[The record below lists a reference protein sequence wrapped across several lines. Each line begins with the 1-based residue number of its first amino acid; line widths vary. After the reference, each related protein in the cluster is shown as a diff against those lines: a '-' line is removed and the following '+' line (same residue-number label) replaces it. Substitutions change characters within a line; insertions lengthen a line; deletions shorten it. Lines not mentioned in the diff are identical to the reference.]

1 MANLSNINGKFVVE
15 QTTGYV
21 GVGTTDPEYLLHIN
35 SSDIPNGT
43 RLTIEN
49 TNGSG
54 KKYGLISD
62 NTGVFTVRDLTASSD
77 RFSISNLGNANFTG
91 IVTTDKIFVAKGQNL
106 THTASSVKI
115 SQENTTKSQIR
126 CYGADVNTAGTFELI
141 LSSTDGTP
149 SYTALAFDN
158 TANATF
164 VGNVF
169 SRRGSFGTA
178 SNFNFDLYCNGN
190 AYINDELTVDD
201 NATFAGTGTFTDAVI
216 VNGSYP
222 GLTLNSTSHTKFA
235 ITNRYSTNY
244 VTFDMTPQGGSTLE
258 ALTLKNNGFLGIN
271 RNSPN
276 GLLHQQ
282 SAAGSNSEY
291 YIQTGDTTTNS
302 TIYFGDS
309 DSSIHGGIDYDHND
323 DSMSFKVNN
332 SNRMRITSA
341 GQVNIYPVNDTSEA
355 FRVFRGTGA
364 YASQSI
370 SIDAKGGDANIRL
383 LATDTARS
391 TVFYRSSDGGGNFAE
406 SMRIDNNGSIG
417 MGANNVNYRLRVK
430 SDATVD
436 NGIYLSAG
444 TGSGN
449 HGLYVENR
457 DGTQE
462 QFAVRGDGEIR
473 LNATSGHTYAAQG
486 IRFGAN
492 ASANELDDYEEGTW
506 TPTIKDLNGNLAT
519 LSAAS
524 GTYTK
529 IGRQVILNYRVVLSS
544 KGSMAG
550 NYVLM
555 GGIPFNHP
563 QGTNGTGTVDYF
575 YNLDVAYSSLSWD
588 TTSTGSVCW
597 LVGVGANGSGST
609 YYVTP
614 STFGGNETLKGSVIY
629 TVS

>member
-1 MANLSNINGKFVVE
+1 
-15 QTTGYV
+15 
-21 GVGTTDPEYLLHIN
+21 
-35 SSDIPNGT
+35 
-43 RLTIEN
+43 
-49 TNGSG
+49 
-54 KKYGLISD
+54 
-62 NTGVFTVRDLTASSD
+62 
-77 RFSISNLGNANFTG
+77 
-91 IVTTDKIFVAKGQNL
+91 
-106 THTASSVKI
+106 
-115 SQENTTKSQIR
+115 
-126 CYGADVNTAGTFELI
+126 
-141 LSSTDGTP
+141 
-149 SYTALAFDN
+149 
-158 TANATF
+158 
-164 VGNVF
+164 
-169 SRRGSFGTA
+169 
-178 SNFNFDLYCNGN
+178 
-190 AYINDELTVDD
+190 
-201 NATFAGTGTFTDAVI
+201 
-216 VNGSYP
+216 
-222 GLTLNSTSHTKFA
+222 
-235 ITNRYSTNY
+235 
-244 VTFDMTPQGGSTLE
+244 
-258 ALTLKNNGFLGIN
+258 
-271 RNSPN
+271 
-276 GLLHQQ
+276 
-282 SAAGSNSEY
+282 
-291 YIQTGDTTTNS
+291 
-302 TIYFGDS
+302 
-309 DSSIHGGIDYDHND
+309 
-323 DSMSFKVNN
+323 
-332 SNRMRITSA
+332 MRITSA

>member
-1 MANLSNINGKFVVE
+1 
-15 QTTGYV
+15 
-21 GVGTTDPEYLLHIN
+21 
-35 SSDIPNGT
+35 
-43 RLTIEN
+43 
-49 TNGSG
+49 
-54 KKYGLISD
+54 
-62 NTGVFTVRDLTASSD
+62 
-77 RFSISNLGNANFTG
+77 
-91 IVTTDKIFVAKGQNL
+91 
-106 THTASSVKI
+106 
-115 SQENTTKSQIR
+115 
-126 CYGADVNTAGTFELI
+126 
-141 LSSTDGTP
+141 
-149 SYTALAFDN
+149 
-158 TANATF
+158 
-164 VGNVF
+164 
-169 SRRGSFGTA
+169 
-178 SNFNFDLYCNGN
+178 
-190 AYINDELTVDD
+190 
-201 NATFAGTGTFTDAVI
+201 
-216 VNGSYP
+216 
-222 GLTLNSTSHTKFA
+222 
-235 ITNRYSTNY
+235 
-244 VTFDMTPQGGSTLE
+244 
-258 ALTLKNNGFLGIN
+258 
-271 RNSPN
+271 
-276 GLLHQQ
+276 
-282 SAAGSNSEY
+282 
-291 YIQTGDTTTNS
+291 
-302 TIYFGDS
+302 
-309 DSSIHGGIDYDHND
+309 
-323 DSMSFKVNN
+323 
-332 SNRMRITSA
+332 
-341 GQVNIYPVNDTSEA
+341 
-355 FRVFRGTGA
+355 
-364 YASQSI
+364 
-370 SIDAKGGDANIRL
+370 
-383 LATDTARS
+383 
-391 TVFYRSSDGGGNFAE
+391 
-406 SMRIDNNGSIG
+406 MRIDSNGSIG

-444 TGSGN
+444 TASGN